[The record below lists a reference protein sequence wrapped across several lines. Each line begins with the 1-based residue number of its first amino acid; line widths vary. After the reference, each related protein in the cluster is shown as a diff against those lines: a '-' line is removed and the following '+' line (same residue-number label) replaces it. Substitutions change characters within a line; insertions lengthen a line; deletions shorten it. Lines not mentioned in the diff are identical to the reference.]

1 MRLSVFADA
10 LIHQKKKSTPKVG
23 KKAVVVAV
31 KGKKKVVKEQRKDQ
45 RVKKTVV
52 VHVPKAVVR
61 SLSLQMRIQRPHG
74 VAVNSVRV
82 STMRRR
88 PPSARL

>member
-1 MRLSVFADA
+1 MWVSLSVSADA
-10 LIHQKKKSTPKVG
+10 LIRQKKKATPKVG
-23 KKAVVVAV
+23 KKAAVAPV

-61 SLSLQMRIQRPHG
+61 
-74 VAVNSVRV
+74 VVV
-82 STMRRR
+82 S
-88 PPSARL
+88 PPSL